1 MLKNFR
7 RGVFLTA
14 KIWISFLVVAS
25 AQEGGPPEPPQE
37 PPPPEKREQL
47 RRDIENMR
55 IWKMTQYLELSTEQS
70 TKFFPIFNDF
80 QSKREELEQEQAEMM
95 RRLAELVES
104 EGEQEGEMKNLISG
118 VEKNRRK
125 MVDLVDEFRREA
137 GRVLSLKQQAK
148 LVLFEEHFRGEIRG
162 MIEDIRMRKGF
173 HEDIRMQKRLHE
185 GLPSPP
191 DVPSE
196 RR

>member
-1 MLKNFR
+1 M
-7 RGVFLTA
+7 TA
-14 KIWISFLVVAS
+14 TIWVSFLVVSS
-25 AQEGGPPEPPQE
+25 AQEGWPPEPPQE

-80 QSKREELEQEQAEMM
+80 QKKREKLEEERGEMM
-95 RRLAELVES
+95 RQLAEFVES
-104 EGEQEGEMKNLISG
+104 EGKHEAEIRKLMSG
-118 VEKNRRK
+118 LVKNRQK

-148 LVLFEEHFRGEIRG
+148 LVLFEEHFKREIRG

-173 HEDIRMQKRLHE
+173 HEDIRMQKRFHQ

-191 DVPSE
+191 DVPTE

>member
-7 RGVFLTA
+7 RWLFLTA
-14 KIWISFLVVAS
+14 TIWVSLFVVSS
-25 AQEGGPPEPPQE
+25 AQESPPPEPPQE

-55 IWKMTQYLELSTEQS
+55 IWKMTQYLELSTGQS

-80 QSKREELEQEQAEMM
+80 QKKREKLEEERGEMM
-95 RRLAELVES
+95 RQLAEFVES
-104 EGEQEGEMKNLISG
+104 EGKHEAEIRRLMSG
-118 VEKNRRK
+118 LVKDRQK

-148 LVLFEEHFRGEIRG
+148 LVLFEEHFKREIRG
-162 MIEDIRMRKGF
+162 MIEDIRMRKRFRQG
-173 HEDIRMQKRLHE
+173 
-185 GLPSPP
+185 PP
-191 DVPSE
+191 QVPGVPGQ

>member
-14 KIWISFLVVAS
+14 TIWVSFLVAGW
-25 AQEGGPPEPPQE
+25 AQEGGPPEPPQ
-37 PPPPEKREQL
+37 PPPPEKMEQL

-55 IWKMTQYLELSTEQS
+55 VWKMTQYLELSTEQS

-80 QSKREELEQEQAEMM
+80 QGKREKIEEEQAEMM

-104 EGEQEGEMKNLISG
+104 EGEQEGEMRGLISG

-137 GRVLSLKQQAK
+137 GKVLSLKQQAK
-148 LVLFEEHFRGEIRG
+148 LVLFEEHFRREIRG
-162 MIEDIRMRKGF
+162 MIDDIRTRKGF